1 MEMLDLEQLFRNRH
15 KCSFVR
21 FYSEGGWGTGVRRG
35 GGGRL
40 NSQLKSETHTSLCK
54 LSA

>member
-35 GGGRL
+35 GGVVL
-40 NSQLKSETHTSLCK
+40 IPNLSLKHTPHCVS
-54 LSA
+54 